1 MIKNYYKTLGI
12 NQNASQIEIRKAFRK
27 LANFWHPD
35 KNSNSI
41 AIEKM
46 KDLNEAYTILN
57 DEEKRQVYDRIYK
70 AFFIPNINLQEKN
83 QNENTNQHFENE
95 EVIKAKY
102 AKDYEQLKIWISK
115 IDFSLNSFDKI
126 IEKSLSKIDKPI
138 ETLSYYFPVI
148 LIIIVIL
155 ILISVFA

>member
-46 KDLNEAYTILN
+46 KDLALN
-57 DEEKRQVYDRIYK
+57 ADSAEKHK
-70 AFFIPNINLQEKN
+70 EKN
-83 QNENTNQHFENE
+83 R
-95 EVIKAKY
+95 
-102 AKDYEQLKIWISK
+102 
-115 IDFSLNSFDKI
+115 
-126 IEKSLSKIDKPI
+126 
-138 ETLSYYFPVI
+138 
-148 LIIIVIL
+148 
-155 ILISVFA
+155 